1 MPIFQIA
8 SAATGAGVAWFIQ
21 GQKLDAANV
30 RHQRE
35 LDALRARAAEF
46 EATAASARAQIDAAN
61 ARAEAANARAEAASA
76 LAEAARVEAEAA
88 RQAAA
93 LTLQDAE
100 VRVRASLAAEFEALA
115 TKARARSQELEAEG
129 RNRAQQTEADAR
141 KRAQE
146 IVADAKQQAVDA
158 LAEARTRHGELNAR
172 EELLTRR
179 DDTAA
184 RKESALTLRDA
195 ELTKREQAL
204 AERERAVAAREGVA
218 EKLVGE
224 RAAAVEEV
232 RRSEAQA
239 LERVAQLTADD
250 AKRQVIDTI
259 LEDARR
265 GAAREAKQIEEIA
278 REEAEKRAKRIVGIA
293 VQRYAGEY
301 AGERAA
307 TSVPLPNDELKGRL
321 IGREGRNIRAFQEVT
336 GCDLVIDDT
345 PETITVSSFD
355 PVRREMARLTLER
368 LIQDGRIH
376 PTKIE
381 EFFAKSRDEVERIIR
396 ESGEQAAL
404 ELNLGRLHPD
414 LIKIVGQ
421 LRYRY
426 SYAQNILRHSVEVG
440 HMCGLL
446 AQELGLN
453 ARVARRAGLL
463 HDIGKAATHEQ
474 EGGHAVIGAHMA
486 RKAGEDEVVCNAI
499 ASHHDDEPPKSLIA
513 HLTAAADAISGAR
526 PGARREMLEGYVKR
540 LEDLE
545 KICGSFQGVE
555 RSFAIQ
561 AGREV
566 RVLVEPGAIDDL
578 GALTLS
584 REIARKIESELAYPG
599 QIRVT
604 VVLETRAVDYER

>member
-35 LDALRARAAEF
+35 LDALRARATEL
-46 EATAASARAQIDAAN
+46 ESTAAAARAQID
-61 ARAEAANARAEAASA
+61 AANARAEAASA

-195 ELTKREQAL
+195 ELTKRDQAL

-232 RRSEAQA
+232 RRSETQA

-604 VVLETRAVDYER
+604 VVRETRAVDYAR

>member
-1 MPIFQIA
+1 MALLHFARAAA
-8 SAATGAGVAWFIQ
+8 SAAASWILEQQKPDDGARRQ
-21 GQKLDAANV
+21 
-30 RHQRE
+30 E
-35 LDALRARAAEF
+35 LDALRARALEL
-46 EATAASARAQIDAAN
+46 EAAAAAARAQVDAAH
-61 ARAEAANARAEAASA
+61 ARADASAA
-76 LAEAARVEAEAA
+76 LAEAARAEAEAA
-88 RQAAA
+88 RQAAS

-100 VRVRASLAAEFEALA
+100 VRVRAALAAELDALSA
-115 TKARARSQELEAEG
+115 KGRARAQELEAEG
-129 RNRAQQTEADAR
+129 RTRARQAEDDAR
-141 KRAQE
+141 KRAAE
-146 IVADAKQQAVDA
+146 LVADAKQQAVEA
-158 LAEARTRHGELNAR
+158 TAEARARHAELNAR
-172 EELLTRR
+172 EEALTRR
-179 DDTAA
+179 DEALA
-184 RKESALTLRDA
+184 RKEAALGQREAELARRAEALT
-195 ELTKREQAL
+195 EREGKLGQREGE
-204 AERERAVAAREGVA
+204 AERLVA
-218 EKLVGE
+218 ERV
-224 RAAAVEEV
+224 AAVEAV
-232 RRSEAQA
+232 KRSEAQA
-239 LERVAQLTADD
+239 LERVAQLSADD
-250 AKRQVIDTI
+250 AKRQVIDAI

-265 GAAREAKQIEEIA
+265 GAAREAKQIEDLA
-278 REEAEKRAKRIVGIA
+278 REEAEKRAKRVVGIA

-355 PVRREMARLTLER
+355 PVRREMARITLER

-376 PTKIE
+376 PTRIE
-381 EFFAKSRDEVERIIR
+381 EFFTKAKDEVERTIR

-414 LIKIVGQ
+414 LVKIVGQ

-453 ARVARRAGLL
+453 ARQARRAGLL

-486 RKAGEDEVVCNAI
+486 RKAGEDEVVVNAI

-545 KICGSFQGVE
+545 KICGSFRGVE

-566 RVLVEPGAIDDL
+566 RVLVEPGAVDDL
-578 GALTLS
+578 GALALS

-604 VVLETRAVDYER
+604 VVRETRAVDYAR

>member
-1 MPIFQIA
+1 
-8 SAATGAGVAWFIQ
+8 
-21 GQKLDAANV
+21 
-30 RHQRE
+30 
-35 LDALRARAAEF
+35 
-46 EATAASARAQIDAAN
+46 
-61 ARAEAANARAEAASA
+61 
-76 LAEAARVEAEAA
+76 
-88 RQAAA
+88 
-93 LTLQDAE
+93 
-100 VRVRASLAAEFEALA
+100 
-115 TKARARSQELEAEG
+115 
-129 RNRAQQTEADAR
+129 
-141 KRAQE
+141 
-146 IVADAKQQAVDA
+146 
-158 LAEARTRHGELNAR
+158 
-172 EELLTRR
+172 
-179 DDTAA
+179 
-184 RKESALTLRDA
+184 
-195 ELTKREQAL
+195 
-204 AERERAVAAREGVA
+204 
-218 EKLVGE
+218 
-224 RAAAVEEV
+224 
-232 RRSEAQA
+232 
-239 LERVAQLTADD
+239 VAQLTADD

-604 VVLETRAVDYER
+604 VVRETRAVDYAR